1 MDGLAG
7 DEKSRHVDF
16 LSVGQVDAARCGE
29 VTGRGFGVE
38 GGEFPRDEIAVR
50 VPVRPAAHD
59 VGFRGRDFIAK
70 NGRDRPDKAIAA
82 RGELDDV
89 AAEIAEHVDFL
100 SWCDVVLYD
109 SHYTTNATKTQEC
122 LKGWIMAKQI
132 MYLDYTKGMAE
143 DDVAFAEGLAEAR
156 PAEDVSRELGWSAAK
171 MRRKLK
177 DPNVLLL
184 ASANGLATVHGVLV
198 PRSLRVIS
206 QLLEGVCLDII
217 EDKKGNVKKIHIPVT
232 PAVRLQA
239 AQVILKIAAFEEF
252 AAPKEDAG
260 DALEGASPDRL
271 RALLDVI
278 EGKLSDLAAP
288 VSAPN
293 QAIEDAE
300 IAEESNDYSVL
311 D

>member
-1 MDGLAG
+1 
-7 DEKSRHVDF
+7 
-16 LSVGQVDAARCGE
+16 
-29 VTGRGFGVE
+29 
-38 GGEFPRDEIAVR
+38 
-50 VPVRPAAHD
+50 
-59 VGFRGRDFIAK
+59 
-70 NGRDRPDKAIAA
+70 
-82 RGELDDV
+82 
-89 AAEIAEHVDFL
+89 
-100 SWCDVVLYD
+100 
-109 SHYTTNATKTQEC
+109 
-122 LKGWIMAKQI
+122 MAKQI
-132 MYLDYTKGMAE
+132 MYLDYTKGMAD
-143 DDVAFAEGLAEAR
+143 DDVAFAEALADAR

-184 ASANGLATVHGVLV
+184 ASANGLTTVHGVLV

-217 EDKKGNVKKIHIPVT
+217 EDKKGNVKKVHIPVT

-293 QAIEDAE
+293 PAIEDAE